1 MILDYFSI
9 ILTKKRRRKIPLSI
23 DNQIYKYSFNQ

>member
-9 ILTKKRRRKIPLSI
+9 ILTKKRRRKISLSI
-23 DNQIYKYSFNQ
+23 DNQIYKYTFKQ

>member
-1 MILDYFSI
+1 

-23 DNQIYKYSFNQ
+23 DNQIYKYTFKQ